1 MADRPTG
8 PAPPLHLRRAAQ
20 GNAQQDAHEFLCFL
34 LAGLQEEC
42 TASPVATPAATPAAA
57 PAPATVELRDAA
69 CPATRNFGGT
79 LQRTLTCGRC
89 GFAAPPRTEF
99 FLHLSLQVPHGHG
112 RDAEPVPLE
121 KILEDFFEDEAVEK
135 TCDRCGAANA
145 PHRQATRLRRLPRVL
160 SLHLKRFRVSASGRP
175 VKVQAPVRL
184 PLDRLRLAKF
194 CAADGALPPLPPPPE
209 LGPDFDFDSADG
221 GGPAAAAAF
230 KTPGGGRTKPG
241 GLGGG
246 LGPLSRRLEQV
257 ATPRPETPETGA
269 EVPRR
274 APVDIV
280 DSESA
285 GDGAAGPAAAAYRL
299 RAVVTHQ
306 SHVSSA
312 GHFITDVLDHGGADP
327 QVVTYNDTLV
337 EARPAAAA
345 AAVLAERARDCYVV
359 ELEHVGA
366 AVAEGDAGGG
376 GW

>member
-1 MADRPTG
+1 M
-8 PAPPLHLRRAAQ
+8 H
-20 GNAQQDAHEFLCFL
+20 
-34 LAGLQEEC
+34 
-42 TASPVATPAATPAAA
+42 
-57 PAPATVELRDAA
+57 
-69 CPATRNFGGT
+69 
-79 LQRTLTCGRC
+79 
-89 GFAAPPRTEF
+89 
-99 FLHLSLQVPHGHG
+99 
-112 RDAEPVPLE
+112 
-121 KILEDFFEDEAVEK
+121 
-135 TCDRCGAANA
+135 
-145 PHRQATRLRRLPRVL
+145 
-160 SLHLKRFRVSASGRP
+160 RVSAVVARG
-175 VKVQAPVRL
+175 
-184 PLDRLRLAKF
+184 
-194 CAADGALPPLPPPPE
+194 DGTQGEA
-209 LGPDFDFDSADG
+209 G
-221 GGPAAAAAF
+221 
-230 KTPGGGRTKPG
+230 GGGRTTPG

-285 GDGAAGPAAAAYRL
+285 EDGAAGPAAAAYRL